1 MAPQGWL
8 SIQRLDG
15 GVERNGPGANSTS
28 STAKMKDRWIGAL
41 LTLPVA
47 VLASEAAYRIAQ
59 PSTRAF
65 PSGNCLVLALG
76 APSRPDGTASSLQR
90 FRVEA
95 AVATLRQQRCRGLL
109 LTGGA
114 VRNDRIEAVTMANLA
129 KTLGVPAKQMVIE
142 PSARNTWE
150 NVGCLLGWL
159 RRAERVFVVSD
170 TLHAQRAVRYACRQD
185 SRLCGTVVNAGVVP
199 PIGQLWW
206 SLPAAALQGA
216 AFLRDRIAFERNPAE
231 NAPLCGSIKKPEQA
245 S

>member
-1 MAPQGWL
+1 MEQPVPFSASGWRPPWPH
-8 SIQRLDG
+8 SG
-15 GVERNGPGANSTS
+15 S
-28 STAKMKDRWIGAL
+28 S
-41 LTLPVA
+41 VA
-47 VLASEAAYRIAQ
+47 V
-59 PSTRAF
+59 
-65 PSGNCLVLALG
+65 V
-76 APSRPDGTASSLQR
+76 
-90 FRVEA
+90 
-95 AVATLRQQRCRGLL
+95 L

-129 KTLGVPAKQMVIE
+129 KTLGVRADQMVIE

-150 NVGCLLGWL
+150 NVGCLLGLL

-206 SLPAAALQGA
+206 SLPAAALQGG
-216 AFLRDRIAFERNPAE
+216 AFLRDRIAFERNPSE
-231 NAPLCGSIKKPEQA
+231 NAPLCGSVKKPEQA

>member
-1 MAPQGWL
+1 
-8 SIQRLDG
+8 
-15 GVERNGPGANSTS
+15 
-28 STAKMKDRWIGAL
+28 
-41 LTLPVA
+41 
-47 VLASEAAYRIAQ
+47 
-59 PSTRAF
+59 
-65 PSGNCLVLALG
+65 
-76 APSRPDGTASSLQR
+76 
-90 FRVEA
+90 VEA
-95 AVATLRQQRCRGLL
+95 AVGTLRQQRCRWLL

-129 KTLGVPAKQMVIE
+129 KTLGVPDDQMVIE

-150 NVGCLLGWL
+150 NVGCLHGWL

-206 SLPAAALQGA
+206 SLPAVAWQGA
-216 AFLRDRIAFERNPAE
+216 AFLRDRITFERNPAE